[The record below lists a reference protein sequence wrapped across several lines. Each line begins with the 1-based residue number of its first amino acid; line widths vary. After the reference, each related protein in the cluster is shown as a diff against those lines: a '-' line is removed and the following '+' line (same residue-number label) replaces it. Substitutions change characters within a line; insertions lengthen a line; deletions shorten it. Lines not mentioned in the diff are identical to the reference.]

1 MGENLRC
8 KHRWAFT
15 VIQGTSVI
23 VVLDM
28 KLLNS
33 RVMGIPPVR
42 FCARLMLAPLLSL
55 GCVACQPA
63 PVNPS
68 LPTTYEAA
76 DADLVRIADSRK
88 ALPRPLVIVTGF
100 MDPGFSA
107 MVMKARFHSLFD
119 DRRIVTV
126 TLAECCSF
134 EQCRTK
140 VLAAVDREFPT
151 TDPVW
156 TTEVDVI
163 GYSMGG
169 VVARY
174 AALGPPSTD
183 STGPSSSPQ
192 ANSGQGSE
200 KPARRLYI
208 ARLFTISAPNLGSE
222 RAQLLPLLHPL
233 QKELRP
239 GSAFLN
245 RLNAADPP
253 YAGYAYIRLGDDTI
267 GPANGALPGRG
278 VWWVATPP
286 FSPAHNHAHAD
297 PRILADIA
305 RRLRGEAPLATEPAT
320 PVPG

>member
-1 MGENLRC
+1 
-8 KHRWAFT
+8 
-15 VIQGTSVI
+15 
-23 VVLDM
+23 M

-33 RVMGIPPVR
+33 PLMGIPLVR
-42 FCARLMLAPLLSL
+42 LGARLVLAPLLSL

-68 LPTTYEAA
+68 FPTSYDAA
-76 DADLVRIADSRK
+76 DTDLTRIRDSRK

-119 DRRIVTV
+119 DQRIVTV

-134 EQCRTK
+134 EECRKK
-140 VLAAVDREFPT
+140 VIAAVDREFPT
-151 TDPVW
+151 TIPAW

-174 AALGPPSTD
+174 AALGPPSTGPERAPA
-183 STGPSSSPQ
+183 TGLGQ
-192 ANSGQGSE
+192 APEEPVQ
-200 KPARRLYI
+200 RLRI
-208 ARLFTISAPNLGSE
+208 ARLFTISAPNLGSV
-222 RAQLLPLLHPL
+222 RAQWLPLLHPL

-239 GSAFLN
+239 GSDFLN
-245 RLNAADPP
+245 RLNAAEPA
-253 YAGYAYIRLGDDTI
+253 YAGYAYIRLGDHTI

-278 VWWVATPP
+278 VWWVSTPP

-305 RRLRGEAPLATEPAT
+305 RRLRGETPLATEPAT